1 MAGAP
6 ITTGEMIDQLKDGE
20 VAERI
25 FEKIGVCSDRF
36 TKAKKDIDGELMFY
50 NEQREQ
56 WELDRLTSSLI
67 NSKWRILPNYVS
79 FNEAM
84 KALKDGNRVAFHSDG
99 KRYYV
104 EPTESEIFRISS
116 RNIGVFSLLDLYNGK
131 WTIEDLYNGK
141 WTIEDLYNG
150 KWTIEND

>member
-1 MAGAP
+1 MTKLL
-6 ITTGEMIDQLKDGE
+6 TTGEMIDRLNVGE

-25 FEKIGVCSDRF
+25 FEKKGISTDRF
-36 TKAKKDIDGELMFY
+36 TKAKKEGYGELVFY
-50 NEQREQ
+50 DEQEED
-56 WELDRLTSSLI
+56 WKTEIWLTSGLI
-67 NSKWRILPNYVS
+67 DSKWRILPNYVS

-99 KRYYV
+99 KQYYV

-131 WTIEDLYNGK
+131 WTIE
-141 WTIEDLYNG
+141 
-150 KWTIEND
+150 ND